1 MDYRKQYCYVFG
13 NYKFT
18 GEDGKQNFTK
28 WRRYHVSELVEQ
40 IIKKSKDGNA
50 FATIQQYASREEKE
64 GELHYCDLYFDLDGS
79 FEQTK
84 ADAIKIVRYFT
95 ADRFNL
101 PAELVRVWYS
111 GGKGF
116 HILVNVEAMG
126 CLPHKELTYIHKK
139 AALFI
144 ESYLGLKTLDTAS
157 IYSIRRMWRIPDSR
171 HHSGK
176 YKVELYHGELFD
188 KTEEEIKEIAS
199 QVRGALWEEEDV
211 TGVTVDEDL
220 QAWYQDFIEAYNE
233 DIKFR
238 SEQPANA
245 VNKVEKTPV
254 CVQDLLD
261 NHIRQEGSRNK
272 ATMTLASYYKVQGL
286 SATETE
292 AILLPWALRTPKEL
306 TSKHNEREI
315 EAGTKSVIKSVY
327 DPSGKYNFGCAFI
340 RSLGSGTDKPITCN
354 NDTCPI
360 NTVTLE
366 YQITSLPEN
375 LNFQEHAVALQK
387 IYREIAMKGPTAR
400 EHYINLLK
408 ERFKLSKQT
417 IKEEVKAA
425 EMNLKIEP
433 AIPKPLDKPR
443 DKALSLVQDVKEGI
457 FHYLIYVPT
466 NKGNFIPRLI
476 TSERQMEIIEDEE
489 ADLPEDMARWSVD
502 SQTPFNV
509 FEWLNGGKK
518 VDLKDVYRE
527 IEGFIKTYMWYPDER
542 FHQLVS
548 AWIMTTY
555 VFNVFDTVG
564 YLALIGTKR
573 TGKSRTL
580 EILEQLCFNSTKAD
594 SMSDAYIYRII
605 ERNRATLLFDEAD
618 SLRKTPDKSVNER
631 LEIIRSGYK
640 RAGKVGR
647 CEGESNSTVTF
658 STYSPKAIANVSGLE
673 DALEDRVIYINVER
687 KPKEV
692 EIKKLIF
699 RDLERTIQVIRNK
712 LYFFGL
718 QYSKWIAEVY
728 REYRNDELEDREAEI
743 WAGVLV
749 VAQLIGQELH
759 DSLLSLAVEN
769 RDRKE
774 LREGLE
780 STEAQVIMTIW
791 NMVQENNFAHIT
803 MEGKYWAT
811 ETLRTA
817 VTEQLGWKDPM
828 TNRYLTNV
836 MQRLRII
843 EDNSDYK
850 KRFTFKTEKGNN
862 VKKMCYLLK
871 PEKIKLS
878 ALKYSVKLEGEDE
891 DLAAVIDGTNKNEI
905 ENNGEK
911 WE

>member
-1 MDYRKQYCYVFG
+1 MFRDRYIYCFG
-13 NYKFT
+13 NYKFKT
-18 GEDGKQNFTK
+18 EDGQEGFTK
-28 WRRYHVSELVEQ
+28 WRRYKVNEVYEK
-40 IIKKSKDGNA
+40 IVKKSNNGNA
-50 FATIQQYASREEKE
+50 FNSIQLFSVDEPLENE
-64 GELHYCDLYFDLDGS
+64 SHWCDLYFDLDGK
-79 FEQTK
+79 FDQTRE
-84 ADAIKIVRYFT
+84 DAVKIVRYFT
-95 ADRFNL
+95 ADRFSL
-101 PAELVRVWYS
+101 PQEMVRVWYS

-116 HILVNVEAMG
+116 HVLINAEVIG
-126 CLPHKELTYIHKK
+126 CKPHPQLTYIHKK

-157 IYSIRRMWRIPDSR
+157 IYSISRMWRVPDSK
-171 HHSGK
+171 HHSG
-176 YKVELYHGELFD
+176 YY
-188 KTEEEIKEIAS
+188 KTELHHHELSSKTEIEIKELAS
-199 QVRGALWEEEDV
+199 KPRGSLWEPEDLQDV
-211 TGVTVDEDL
+211 MVDEDL
-220 QAWYQDFIEAYNE
+220 SAWYQEFIKEHEE
-233 DIKFR
+233 DDKF
-238 SEQPANA
+238 QCQHPNDT
-245 VNKVEKTPV
+245 VKKVGMVPV

-261 NHIRQEGSRNK
+261 NHIRLEGSRNK
-272 ATMTLASYYKVQGL
+272 ATMTLATFYKEQEL
-286 SATETE
+286 PIQETE
-292 AILLPWALRTPKEL
+292 AILTPWALKTPKEF
-306 TSKHNEREI
+306 TSKKTERDLT
-315 EAGTKSVIKSVY
+315 AGTKSVIKTVY
-327 DPSGKYNFGCAFI
+327 DAGDKYNFGCAFI
-340 RSLGSGTDKPITCN
+340 RSLGTGTDKPIACN
-354 NDTCPI
+354 NDVCPI

-375 LNFQEHAVALQK
+375 INFQEHAAALQK

-502 SQTPFNV
+502 SVTPYNV

-718 QYSKWIAEVY
+718 QYSKQIAEVY

-743 WAGVLV
+743 WAGVMV
-749 VAQLIGQELH
+749 VAQLISQELH
-759 DSLLSLAVEN
+759 DSLLSLAIEN

-780 STEAQVIMTIW
+780 SNEAQVIMVLW
-791 NMVQENNFAHIT
+791 NMIQENNFAHIT
-803 MEGKYWAT
+803 MDGKYWAV
-811 ETLRTA
+811 ETIKAA
-817 VTEQLGWKDPM
+817 VMEQLGWEKM
-828 TNRYLTNV
+828 SGKYMANAML
-836 MQRLRII
+836 RLRII
-843 EDNSDYK
+843 EDTAEFK
-850 KRFTFKTEKGNN
+850 KRFKFRTEKGTE

-878 ALKYSVKLEGEDE
+878 ALKYSVNLEVDE
-891 DLAAVIDGTNKNEI
+891 DNLAVEIDKNSKTQF